1 MKNLGVE
8 FEEELGEAAFYG
20 PKIDFVVKDVI
31 GREWQLGTV
40 QVDYNL
46 PERFNLTYVGSD
58 NQDHRPV
65 MIHRALLAQW
75 KDSVEFLIEHFAGNF
90 PTWLAPEQVR
100 ILPMNDELIENA
112 EEHLTILKNVGIRAS
127 IDSLSGKLGA
137 KIRKAET
144 DKIPHMLILGKRE
157 AEEGKV
163 SVRSRANPDLDGP
176 HTIAEFIEKIT
187 TEINS
192 KALPVSRQI
201 KREEE

>member
-65 MIHRALLAQW
+65 MIHRAPFG
-75 KDSVEFLIEHFAGNF
+75 SMERFCGVLIEHFAGNF

-144 DKIPHMLILGKRE
+144 DKIPHMLILGKE
-157 AEEGKV
+157 AEEERFQSGPD
-163 SVRSRANPDLDGP
+163 ANPDLDGP

-192 KALPVSRQI
+192 KLYQSVGRS
-201 KREEE
+201 KKKE